1 MDTAASARPARGRE
15 HLAGAIPGARM
26 MAAAGAAAG
35 LGARGGVGGGLP
47 GSYNTGRHLR
57 VPTPSTA
64 GHGHEAHELATYR
77 DQLVTGSF
85 IMCPWQVWFKM
96 DLECYCSSQT

>member
-1 MDTAASARPARGRE
+1 MTINGHGSERTAGTRPRALGRGDSGRPND
-15 HLAGAIPGARM
+15 GSGRG
-26 MAAAGAAAG
+26 AAGP
-35 LGARGGVGGGLP
+35 GARGGMGGACP
-47 GSYNTGRHLR
+47 GYNTGRNLR

-85 IMCPWQVWFKM
+85 IMCP
-96 DLECYCSSQT
+96 

>member
-1 MDTAASARPARGRE
+1 MQTAPNC
-15 HLAGAIPGARM
+15 
-26 MAAAGAAAG
+26 AAAP
-35 LGARGGVGGGLP
+35 LNTGVGALCKGGFLYAGCAILVVFKHDP
-47 GSYNTGRHLR
+47 GLS
-57 VPTPSTA
+57 PSPSTA
-64 GHGHEAHELATYR
+64 GHGHEAPELATYR